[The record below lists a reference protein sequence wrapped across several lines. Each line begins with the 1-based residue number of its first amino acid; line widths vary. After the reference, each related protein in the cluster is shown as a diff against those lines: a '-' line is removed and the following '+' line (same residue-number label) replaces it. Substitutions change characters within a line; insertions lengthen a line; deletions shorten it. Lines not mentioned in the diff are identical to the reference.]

1 MIGMKKI
8 FLLFFLGF
16 TFSAHAENAC
26 VSDKS
31 YKVCLEQQRDEFKTI
46 ALYRNNKV
54 IGTWHNLISNHDTPE
69 VSFDK
74 NEVKFLFF
82 NPPSISGFSI
92 GLDGKPYVNKR
103 FCEYRILSDTDEQA
117 DSIILSSDI
126 DRVVGGRPD
135 MHLAEVPLTLA
146 STNKV
151 VLITADKVVLRHE
164 KNSDNQQK
172 PYIIKGDQV
181 TLLLYE
187 GGQFFVSFESKGKF
201 FKGWI
206 YITDVL

>member
-1 MIGMKKI
+1 MKHI
-8 FLLFFLGF
+8 FIVFFLGF
-16 TFSAHAENAC
+16 TLSGHAENEC

-31 YKVCLEQQRDEFKTI
+31 YEICLEQQRDEFKTI
-46 ALYRNNKV
+46 VLYRNNKV

-74 NEVKFLFF
+74 NEVRFLFF

-92 GLDGKPYVNKR
+92 ELDEQPYVNKH
-103 FCEYRILSDTDEQA
+103 FYEYRILSDTDEQA

-126 DRVVGGRPD
+126 DRVVGSRPD
-135 MHLAEVPLTLA
+135 MHLAEVPLTLV

-151 VLITADKVVLRHE
+151 VLITADKAVLRHG
-164 KNSDNQQK
+164 KNSGNQQK
-172 PYIIKGDQV
+172 PYIVKGNQV

-187 GGQFFVSFESKGKF
+187 DGQFFVSFESKGKF
-201 FKGWI
+201 IKGWI
-206 YITDVL
+206 YRTDIL